1 MTPQAIGDPNMS
13 KTTFRSYV
21 RSKGGSDVG
30 TPGVLPILIKCSVDP
45 TDTTAAGVPMVTAE
59 GAAAI
64 IPVGGI
70 PLSVTSLGGAIGGT
84 NPTINVGNGTDA
96 DGFAVNLDADG
107 YSHRAVT
114 GALLGI
120 TLTADTGIYGKVGGS
135 AAASGTTTILVE
147 YLPSDTGAV

>member
-1 MTPQAIGDPNMS
+1 MS

-21 RSKGGSDVG
+21 RSKGGSDAG

-45 TDTTAAGVPMVTAE
+45 TDTTAAGVPMVTAD

-64 IPVGGI
+64 IPVGGS
-70 PLSVTSLGGAIGGT
+70 PLSVTSLGGAIGGSS
-84 NPTINVGNGTDA
+84 PTINVGNGTDV
-96 DGFAVNLDADG
+96 DGFALNLDADG

-135 AAASGTTTILVE
+135 SAASGTTTILVE